1 MLKKRIFTSL
11 AGIALLLVVIWFGS
25 NWFTFLVGLAAI
37 IAGFE
42 FYNLIYPKK
51 SSPLISL
58 GLALAFLLATGPAI
72 KEKTLYLGIL
82 SILLIP
88 FLVINI
94 AENIKNRV
102 LVHEEWV
109 FVFAVIISGFFLS
122 YYTSLININQGRS
135 WTILAIFTTFAAD
148 SGAYFIGS
156 NWGKTALA
164 PKISP
169 HKTWEG
175 ALGGL
180 GCAIGAGFIL
190 SYILL
195 GLTKDVLWSIMPGLL
210 IGIFSPM
217 GDLAVSFFKRR
228 AGVKDSGNLLPG
240 HGGILDRIDSLLV
253 SGIVIY
259 YYANFVINL
268 SL

>member
-72 KEKTLYLGIL
+72 KEKALYLGIL

-88 FLVINI
+88 ILVINI
-94 AENIKNRV
+94 AGNIKKRV

-109 FVFAVIISGFFLS
+109 FAFAVIISGFFLS
-122 YYTSLININQGRS
+122 YYTSLININQGRA
-135 WTILAIFTTFAAD
+135 WTILALFTTFAAD
-148 SGAYFIGS
+148 SGAFFIGS
-156 NWGKTALA
+156 AWGKRALA

-180 GCAIGAGFIL
+180 VCAVGSGLIL
-190 SYILL
+190 SNILL
-195 GLTKDVLWSIMPGLL
+195 GLTEGMLWSIMPGLL
-210 IGIFSPM
+210 IGIFSPL
-217 GDLAVSFFKRR
+217 GDLAVSLFKRR

-259 YYANFVINL
+259 YYANFVVNM

>member
-1 MLKKRIFTSL
+1 MI
-11 AGIALLLVVIWFGS
+11 IWLGS
-25 NWFTFLVGLAAI
+25 DWFTLLVGLAAI

-42 FYNLIYPKK
+42 FYSLIYHKK
-51 SSPLISL
+51 SSPIISL
-58 GLALAFLLATGPAI
+58 GLALAFLLATGPAM
-72 KEKTLYLGIL
+72 KVKTLYFVVLL
-82 SILLIP
+82 ILLIP

-94 AENIKNRV
+94 AENIKKRV
-102 LVHEEWV
+102 LVHEKWMFLFVV
-109 FVFAVIISGFFLS
+109 FVMGFFLS
-122 YYTSLININQGRS
+122 YYTSLINIDHGRS
-135 WTILAIFTTFAAD
+135 WVILAIFTTFAAD

-180 GCAIGAGFIL
+180 GCAVAGGFIL
-190 SYILL
+190 SNILP
-195 GLTKDVLWSIMPGLL
+195 GLTKDVMWAIIPGLL
-210 IGIFSPM
+210 VGIFSPM
-217 GDLAVSFFKRR
+217 GDLAVSLFKRR
-228 AGVKDSGNLLPG
+228 SGVKDSGNLLPG